1 MLVRIGPDLADTVR
15 TIGITT
21 RVGWR
26 PTVRQQRL
34 IDLIHSASSE
44 TRLPENR

>member
-1 MLVRIGPDLADTVR
+1 MLARIGPEHAGTVR

-21 RVGWR
+21 RANWR
-26 PTVRQQRL
+26 PTARQQRL
-34 IDLIHSASSE
+34 IDLIHSPSSE